1 MVTHKWPPATKS
13 SVVLARDVE
22 RHLSET
28 ITATTLGRHPQQDTL
43 CSWCFIPHHFTVDEL
58 PTFPVPSIW
67 GDGTKPWDSDVNDTA
82 IFWRSLSGKVC
93 TT

>member
-28 ITATTLGRHPQQDTL
+28 ITATTLGLHPQQDTR
-43 CSWCFIPHHFTVDEL
+43 CSWCF
-58 PTFPVPSIW
+58 
-67 GDGTKPWDSDVNDTA
+67 
-82 IFWRSLSGKVC
+82 
-93 TT
+93 